1 MVAHT
6 RSAAPIQS
14 VTHTE
19 MTPSRTVKETVLY
32 KARLTIFIELGGTP
46 WRKKALSLTGERDAH
61 PIILAMSVF
70 RSMNGDDGTQDSTFL
85 RGKVW

>member
-19 MTPSRTVKETVLY
+19 MTPSRTEKETGLF
-32 KARLTIFIELGGTP
+32 KARRTIFIELGGTP
-46 WRKKALSLTGERDAH
+46 WRKKALTTTGVRVAH
-61 PIILAMSVF
+61 PIILAIARRECV
-70 RSMNGDDGTQDSTFL
+70 
-85 RGKVW
+85 